1 MDLSALPL
9 PPPQSYRLCAFEGQR
24 AGQAVQGQDCVAE
37 EVPVAIEFNGVSHAV
52 MMATPTDLEDFGY
65 GFALTEGIVASLAQ
79 IHDCEITRGERGGT
93 EGADHSATEVAS
105 QGTIER
111 TSEGHFAGYTVQLR
125 IAESCFAA
133 LKQRRRNLTGRT
145 GCGLCGTES
154 LEQAIRRPPPLPAP
168 GPSFTAAAV
177 ARAMAG
183 LRQQQR
189 LLAATGASHA
199 AAWCS
204 ADGNIQLLREDVG
217 RHNALDKVIGA
228 LARGRQPA
236 QQGFAVITSRASYE
250 MVQKTAVAGIPLLA
264 AVSGVTA
271 LAVEL
276 AEACGL
282 TLLGFARGDDM
293 SIYSHPTRL
302 IRNPP

>member
-65 GFALTEGIVASLAQ
+65 GFALTEGIVPSMAQ
-79 IHDCEITRGERGGT
+79 IHDCEITRSERGNT
-93 EGADHSATEVAS
+93 ERTTESAT

-111 TSEGHFAGYTVQLR
+111 TAEGQVAGYTVQLR
-125 IAESCFAA
+125 VAESCFAA

-177 ARAMAG
+177 ARALAS

-204 ADGNIQLLREDVG
+204 ADGEIQLLREDVG

-228 LARGRQPA
+228 LARARQPA

-276 AEACGL
+276 AESCGL